1 MFAFISND
9 TWRFFPSEYS
19 SFFFFSEFRINIKQY
34 KEQLPQSNTETLS
47 SGNCSPHCFLD

>member
-19 SFFFFSEFRINIKQY
+19 SFFFFLRIQDKVKAVQRAVT
-34 KEQLPQSNTETLS
+34 TE
-47 SGNCSPHCFLD
+47 